1 MIRLMTSDVR
11 EPVTAS
17 GDDSGG
23 SAATGRGRAALD
35 FIRGPGYLASN
46 IRLLVVLILIS
57 IGFSIAR
64 PAFYNSASIT
74 NIFVSAVLVLL
85 LALGETYVLIFG
97 GIDLSVAAMLALSG
111 MVCGDVMSVLYT
123 GSGSQWGVTV
133 LGLACALAVGLAGGA
148 LNGWAISRLRLNSLI
163 VTLGTM
169 GIFTGV
175 ASLISNGNPIT
186 NFPSAAFTLGDGKWG
201 PVPIMVAIAAAAVII
216 YAFITRQTRFGLH
229 VYAAGANREA
239 LRRAGVS
246 VPMVTVGVFCMA
258 GLAAGLAG
266 FLDTAHFLTASPT
279 AGSNDLLFAIAAVV
293 IGGTPLEG
301 GEGSIIGTVIGALII
316 SVLQN
321 GFVILDV
328 QSYWQLVAVG
338 LVTVGAVYAGER
350 ERISRLFK
358 AA

>member
-1 MIRLMTSDVR
+1 MTSGVR
-11 EPVTAS
+11 DAAQTS
-17 GDDSGG
+17 GDEADGG
-23 SAATGRGRAALD
+23 EARRGRAVLSLL
-35 FIRGPGYLASN
+35 RGPGYLASN
-46 IRLLVVLILIS
+46 MRLLVVLIVIS

-64 PAFYNSASIT
+64 PAFYTSASIT

-85 LALGETYVLIFG
+85 LALGETYVLISG
-97 GIDLSVAAMLALSG
+97 GIDLSVAGMLALSG
-111 MVCGDVMSVLYT
+111 MVCGKVMSVMYS

-133 LGLACALAVGLAGGA
+133 IGLLCALAVGLAGGA

-169 GIFTGV
+169 GIFTGA

-186 NFPSAAFTLGDGKWG
+186 NFPSSAFTLGDGTWG
-201 PVPIMVAIAAAAVII
+201 PVPIMVVIAAGSVVI
-216 YAFITRQTRFGLH
+216 YAFVTRQTRFGLY

-239 LRRAGVS
+239 LRRAGVR
-246 VPMVTVGVFCMA
+246 VPLVTVGVFCMA
-258 GLAAGLAG
+258 GLVAGLAG

-279 AGSNDLLFAIAAVV
+279 AGGSDLLLAVAAVV

-301 GEGSIIGTVIGALII
+301 GEGSVIGTVIGALII

-338 LVTVGAVYAGER
+338 VVTIGAVYAGER
-350 ERISRLFK
+350 DRISRLFK
-358 AA
+358 EA